1 MFARM
6 TQVTAKSAESPEFR
20 SMLERALS
28 TLKQQP
34 GCIDVVALNSE
45 DQPNEFVGISFWSSK
60 EDAEKYMAGS
70 AQQIL
75 QAIKTVAQGEPII
88 RSFNVEVST
97 AHGLGIGRAAAS

>member
-1 MFARM
+1 MFVRM
-6 TQVTAKSAESPEFR
+6 TQVTAKSTQSPEFR
-20 SMLERALS
+20 SILERAMS

-45 DQPNEFVGISFWSSK
+45 DQPNEFVGISFWKSK

-75 QAIKTVAQGEPII
+75 QAIKTVTQGEPLI
-88 RSFNVEVST
+88 RSFNVIVST
-97 AHGLGIGRAAAS
+97 AHGLGINRAATN

>member
-6 TQVTAKSAESPEFR
+6 TQVTAKSSQSPEFR

-28 TLKQQP
+28 MLKQQP

-45 DQPNEFVGISFWSSK
+45 DQPSEFVGISFWKSK
-60 EDAEKYMAGS
+60 EDAERYMAGS

-75 QAIKTVAQGEPII
+75 QTIKTVTQGEPII

-97 AHGLGIGRAAAS
+97 AHGLGIGRAVSN